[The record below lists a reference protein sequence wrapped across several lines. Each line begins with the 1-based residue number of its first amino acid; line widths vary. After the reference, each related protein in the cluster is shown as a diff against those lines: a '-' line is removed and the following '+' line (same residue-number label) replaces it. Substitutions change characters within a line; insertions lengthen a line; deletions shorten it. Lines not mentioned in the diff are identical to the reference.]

1 MNHWRR
7 ALPGL
12 SGAVFWGVFALFIAP
27 AYAQIFADFGSALPP
42 LTQLMLRSWPP
53 WVLATLAGTLSS
65 VAMVVPDRWRNRL
78 FIAAAVVGIGG
89 GVCCLVAVSLPRVGF
104 AGDFGDVRR

>member
-1 MNHWRR
+1 VKHWRG

-12 SGAVFWGVFALFIAP
+12 GGAVFCGVFALFIAP
-27 AYAQIFADFGSALPP
+27 AYARMFADFGSALPP

-53 WVLATLAGTLSS
+53 WVLAILAVTLSS
-65 VAMVVPDRWRNRL
+65 VAMVVSDRWRNRL

-89 GVCCLVAVSLPRVGF
+89 GVCCLVAMSLVEVGF
-104 AGDFGDVRR
+104 AGDFGDLRR